1 MKIFKLSVWA
11 VLFFILQTVFADAIR
26 IYGAVPD
33 LLMVFAMI
41 YSFYETDKTYLLFT
55 VLSCCILAG
64 SGVGREFSTVVL
76 FTAAGCG
83 ATYIASEHL
92 RFVPGIVRLFA
103 VMMVFVFMLGFS
115 EYFIAGMPF
124 SVSDMIKELLVHTA
138 YTIITAIV
146 MYPFMMRTILYKPKK
161 KLTVI

>member
-1 MKIFKLSVWA
+1 MKIFKLSIWA
-11 VLFFILQTVFADAIR
+11 VLFFLLQTVFADAIR

-55 VLSCCILAG
+55 VLVCGILAA

-76 FTAAGCG
+76 FTASGCA
-83 ATYIASEHL
+83 ATHIASEHL
-92 RFVPGIVRLFA
+92 RFVAGVVRLFA
-103 VMMVFVFMLGFS
+103 VMTVFVFMLGFS
-115 EYFIAGMPF
+115 EFFIAGIQF
-124 SVSDMIKELLVHTA
+124 SLSNLVSELLPRTA
-138 YTIITAIV
+138 YTIITAVV
-146 MYPFMMRTILYKPKK
+146 MYPFMMRTILYKPGK